1 MTSRFLFRVALLG
14 ALFAWA
20 FGAFV
25 LLSQGA

>member
-1 MTSRFLFRVALLG
+1 MTRFLWRASLLA

-25 LLSQGA
+25 LYTNSN